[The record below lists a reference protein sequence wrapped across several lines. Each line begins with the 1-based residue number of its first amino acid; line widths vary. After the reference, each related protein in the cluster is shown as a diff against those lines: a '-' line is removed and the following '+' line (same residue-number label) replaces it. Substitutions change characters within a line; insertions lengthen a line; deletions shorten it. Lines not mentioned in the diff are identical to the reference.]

1 MNFPDSVHDFF
12 FVTSI
17 IYPYC
22 IYVNFHVITSTA
34 SARHHETQTINQ
46 IQVMSNCSGTC
57 TLKIFDFENRLQQ
70 AKSYQHIGNEITGKP
85 FFTSCNGYKM
95 RIFVHLDEGEQ
106 LGLAGYM
113 GVYIALMR
121 SDHDETLQW
130 PFNKRCTFS
139 VIDQQD
145 EGFYREN
152 HVRTLTTGELH
163 DCFNR
168 PRQNENVGRGPNKF
182 ILHSKLRTRK
192 YIKDDAVF
200 VNVQI
205 EP

>member
-1 MNFPDSVHDFF
+1 M
-12 FVTSI
+12 
-17 IYPYC
+17 
-22 IYVNFHVITSTA
+22 
-34 SARHHETQTINQ
+34 ELKQQINQ
-46 IQVMSNCSGTC
+46 ILAMSNCSGTY
-57 TLKIFDFENRLQQ
+57 TLKIFDFENKLRQ

-95 RIFVHLDEGEQ
+95 RIFVYLDEGERR
-106 LGLAGYM
+106 GLAGYL

-130 PFNKRCTFS
+130 PFNKLCKFS

-152 HVRTLTTGELH
+152 HVSTIATGELL
-163 DCFNR
+163 DDFNR
-168 PRQNENVGRGPNKF
+168 PRQNENAGRGPNKF

>member
-1 MNFPDSVHDFF
+1 MEPK
-12 FVTSI
+12 
-17 IYPYC
+17 
-22 IYVNFHVITSTA
+22 
-34 SARHHETQTINQ
+34 QQINQ
-46 IQVMSNCSGTC
+46 ILVMSNCSGTC
-57 TLKIFDFENRLQQ
+57 TLKIFDFETKLRQ
-70 AKSYQHIGNEITGKP
+70 AKSYQPIGNEIVGEP

-95 RIFVHLDEGEQ
+95 KIFVHLVEGEQ
-106 LGLAGYM
+106 LWLAGYM

-145 EGFYREN
+145 EGFPREN
-152 HVRTLTTGELH
+152 HVMTLTTEELH

-168 PRQNENVGRGPNKF
+168 PRQNENAGYGPNKF

-200 VNVQI
+200 VNVLI

>member
-1 MNFPDSVHDFF
+1 
-12 FVTSI
+12 
-17 IYPYC
+17 
-22 IYVNFHVITSTA
+22 
-34 SARHHETQTINQ
+34 
-46 IQVMSNCSGTC
+46 
-57 TLKIFDFENRLQQ
+57 
-70 AKSYQHIGNEITGKP
+70 
-85 FFTSCNGYKM
+85 M
-95 RIFVHLDEGEQ
+95 RIFIHLDEGERR
-106 LGLAGYM
+106 GLAGYM

-145 EGFYREN
+145 EGFDREN
-152 HVRTLTTGELH
+152 HVRTLPTGELH
-163 DCFNR
+163 DDFNR
-168 PRQNENVGRGPNKF
+168 PRQNENAGFGPDKF

-192 YIKDDAVF
+192 YIKDNAVF